1 MSRFRWS
8 REVPAL
14 LAFGVFLI
22 LGLSL
27 ISFDVADYPE
37 WHFPANE
44 NLGNLCGPVGAW
56 VSLRLFHWL
65 GLGSY
70 AALVFIAAWS
80 IRMLRQEPV
89 QDPRLRAGG
98 TVLLLVMV
106 CAAFDII
113 PGPGESAKMPSFG
126 GILGVSL
133 GHLLVAYFGAA
144 GRVLVIGT
152 LLVLSALLATD
163 AMFADL
169 FLYLRRKAAER
180 KARKEAKAAEREG
193 AVDGEPEGTQ
203 SGTASSD
210 ARPRVTPP
218 AGGQAVVE
226 STAPS
231 GQRKSERER
240 RPTRRLFGLLKGRER
255 AAGVPVDPSPGVT
268 PSPEPISARQRVP
281 VVDGER
287 VQDTEASDPQKVE
300 SDAKEFADALQ
311 KVEKETSSEEAQGPG
326 PDVKDQS
333 AELDPLEA
341 ENCRVVP
348 GVPQARP
355 SASVHPRADGEADS
369 RSVVT
374 DDKTVEPVILVSKDG
389 VPIEGASELLDED
402 VSDVVAP
409 SDTEP
414 PEELGHSTTTDLQGA
429 AGPAGGQ
436 DQDRASAECEQAL
449 VERARALSEDNIE
462 TDVKSDR
469 DGAPHGVAISPETK
483 VAVSP
488 EAGSADAGAP
498 RDATGTDDEG
508 EEAYE
513 TAGEGGVPEDGTAD
527 LEDKIESLRS
537 PALPERPGSR
547 KIAKPPRGK
556 YSLPTE
562 DLLNSGS
569 VPRGREL
576 ESRQKV
582 RQLETALENFKTG
595 AEVVDIQRGPSVTMF
610 EIALAPGVKVNK
622 IVSLSDDLAI
632 AMRAESVRI
641 VAPIPG
647 KSTVGIEIPND
658 VKERVSLRELISS
671 SEFQNGDHILP
682 VFIGRDVAGSP
693 VIADLTSM
701 PHLLIAGATGSGKSV
716 CINSIIA
723 SILMTQTPDDV
734 RLVLIDPKMVELSGF
749 EDVPHLLSPVVTDMK
764 KAPGV
769 LEWAVKKMD
778 ERYDIL
784 ATVGVRHIKQF
795 NDLGEEKIR
804 KRLINRGAETEEVP
818 FHLPYIVVVVDE
830 YADLMMLASKEIEK
844 SITRLAQKSR
854 AIGIHVILA
863 TQRPSVDVIT
873 GLIKANMTVRIAFK
887 VSSKVDSRTILDR
900 NGAEKLVGQGDMLF
914 LPPGRS
920 ELVRCQGTFLSDEEL
935 TGIVSY
941 IKAQDMPDFEP
952 ELEDMQGLGDEDG
965 EDFAQRDK
973 LYDQA
978 VRIVLQSG
986 RGSVSLLQRKL
997 EIGYTRAA
1005 RLMDF
1010 MAKEGVV
1017 GGYKGSKAR
1026 EVLLTLEE
1034 WEEQRKL
1041 AASNN

>member
-8 REVPAL
+8 KEVPAL
-14 LAFGVFLI
+14 LALGVFLL

-27 ISFDVADYPE
+27 VSFDIADYPE
-37 WHFPANE
+37 WHTPANE
-44 NLGNLCGPVGAW
+44 SLGNLCGPVGAW

-65 GLGSY
+65 GYGSY
-70 AALVFIAAWS
+70 AALVFVAAWS
-80 IRMLRQEPV
+80 IRMLRREPV
-89 QDPRLRAGG
+89 QAPWLRAGG
-98 TVLLLVMV
+98 TVLLLVMA
-106 CAAFDII
+106 CAALDII
-113 PGPGESAKMPSFG
+113 PGPHESVEMPGFG

-169 FLYLRRKAAER
+169 FLYVRRKAAER
-180 KARKEAKAAEREG
+180 KAKKEAKAAATEG
-193 AVDGEPEGTQ
+193 ADEGHRT
-203 SGTASSD
+203 GTESRTAAAEDRSR
-210 ARPRVTPP
+210 AKRP
-218 AGGQAVVE
+218 GGRPAVVE
-226 STAPS
+226 STAPAGRQRS
-231 GQRKSERER
+231 GPEE

-255 AAGVPVDPSPGVT
+255 ASGVPVVPPSEVT
-268 PSPEPISARQRVP
+268 SPPEPIAGRRKAP

-287 VQDTEASDPQKVE
+287 VEDPGARDPQKVE
-300 SDAKEFADALQ
+300 SDPKEFAKALEKVQ
-311 KVEKETSSEEAQGPG
+311 KRTRSVGAQGRD
-326 PDVKDQS
+326 PD
-333 AELDPLEA
+333 AEDRDAGLDPLDA

-348 GVPQARP
+348 GIPQARP
-355 SASVHPRADGEADS
+355 STSLNPRAEGEAGSGGAVIEDE
-369 RSVVT
+369 
-374 DDKTVEPVILVSKDG
+374 TVEPVLLISRDG
-389 VPIEGASELLDED
+389 VPVDGAGGELDDE
-402 VSDVVAP
+402 VSDLAAP

-414 PEELGHSTTTDLQGA
+414 PEELAYNTTTTLRGVAQSPGGE
-429 AGPAGGQ
+429 GP
-436 DQDRASAECEQAL
+436 DRSSAECEQAL
-449 VERARALSEDNIE
+449 AERAQALSEDHIE
-462 TDVKSDR
+462 TDVKRKGSPR
-469 DGAPHGVAISPETK
+469 GVTVSPETK
-483 VAVSP
+483 VAASSGVGSEDDESP
-488 EAGSADAGAP
+488 P
-498 RDATGTDDEG
+498 RDAAGTDDER
-508 EEAYE
+508 EDPHEA
-513 TAGEGGVPEDGTAD
+513 AGEDDVPEDSDAE
-527 LEDKIESLRS
+527 LEDRIESLRS
-537 PALPERPGSR
+537 PALPERLGPR
-547 KIAKPPRGK
+547 KIPRPPRGK
-556 YSLPTE
+556 YAVPTE
-562 DLLNSGS
+562 DLLDPGS

-658 VKERVSLRELISS
+658 VKERVSLRELICSP
-671 SEFQNGDHILP
+671 EFENGDYIIP
-682 VFIGRDVAGSP
+682 VFIGKDVAGSP

-784 ATVGVRHIKQF
+784 ATLGVRHIKQF

-804 KRLINRGAETEEVP
+804 KRLINRGAETAEMP

-830 YADLMMLASKEIEK
+830 YADLMMLASKELEK

-854 AIGIHVILA
+854 AVGIHVLLA

-920 ELVRCQGTFLSDEEL
+920 ELLRCQGTFLSDDEL
-935 TGIVSY
+935 TGIVNY

-965 EDFAQRDK
+965 EDFAQRDR
-973 LYDQA
+973 LYEQA

-1034 WEEQRKL
+1034 WEEQRRL
-1041 AASNN
+1041 TASSN